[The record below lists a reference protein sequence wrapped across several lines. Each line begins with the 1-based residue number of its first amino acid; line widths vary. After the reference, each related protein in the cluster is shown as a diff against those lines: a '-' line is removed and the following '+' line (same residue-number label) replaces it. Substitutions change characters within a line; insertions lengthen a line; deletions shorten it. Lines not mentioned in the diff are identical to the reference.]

1 MNANKTNNFPKDIKD
16 KQDRVF
22 DLAQQ
27 IKFYD
32 NMISQAKGVTRGRLI
47 DAQRETVKLHKRLL
61 TQLTRRVNRWM
72 RTGK

>member
-1 MNANKTNNFPKDIKD
+1 MNAKENNFPQDITN
-16 KQDRVF
+16 KQNKIF

-27 IKFYD
+27 IKFYSG
-32 NMISQAKGVTRGRLI
+32 MIAQAKGVTRGRLI

-72 RTGK
+72 QTGK